1 MDARLIRADE
11 GDLFHRGNA
20 DDHRSAK
27 VKIGQCLRHLQKH
40 RAADTV
46 VNAAAGEQIA
56 VVHLDD
62 RAVEHGDAADLDAH
76 LGHFGGRPRA
86 HVDVALAQIGKR
98 SGFGRG
104 LDVSRRHAD
113 DAGDAAVRAAHDH
126 APGHQGLRRNA
137 PQGLKQQKA

>member
-1 MDARLIRADE
+1 MKNARIVILTMLFIAFAALPIFNAAAENARTNEISYGIEVLKEKTKLTIIEDRRKKGTEMDARLIGADE

-46 VNAAAGEQIA
+46 VDAAAGEQIA

-76 LGHFGGRPRA
+76 PRF
-86 HVDVALAQIGKR
+86 IK
-98 SGFGRG
+98 
-104 LDVSRRHAD
+104 
-113 DAGDAAVRAAHDH
+113 
-126 APGHQGLRRNA
+126 
-137 PQGLKQQKA
+137 K